1 MPSPLKATRFDTP
14 LVHLAQKGRWV
25 VARKRGDL
33 YVAPVPPAQRSHY
46 GDFVM
51 GDLPTVAGIVLGFTS
66 REAAMSAANDFY
78 PYADFHRAA

>member
-1 MPSPLKATRFDTP
+1 MPSPLSAARFDAP
-14 LVHLAQKGRWV
+14 LVHPAQGRWV

-33 YVAPVPPAQRSHY
+33 YVAPVPPEQRGRY

-66 REAAMSAANDFY
+66 REAAMSAANDLY